1 MDSPIPSPA
10 PSPGSTKARRWRGWL
25 IAGALLWLLSLA
37 ITWKLASE
45 RAAPDL
51 AQARQTLAQ
60 ERRQARQDTAELDDL
75 RQQAATLKRSDQ
87 ISRNANIELQNELAE
102 REEEVSGL
110 RADVAFYERLV
121 GSTGQ
126 RQGLRV
132 HEAKF
137 APESGG
143 TWHYTVTLT
152 QNLNRGTISKGSMR
166 FVVDGIRAGKL
177 GTVKWDELVQTPN
190 APGKPFSF
198 RYFQQLEDSVMLPPG
213 FTPQRV
219 RVSLQGNAGTIEQ
232 TFTWDARKPS
242 GE

>member
-1 MDSPIPSPA
+1 MDSPDLDPERFDFPS
-10 PSPGSTKARRWRGWL
+10 SGSHLRGWL
-25 IAGALLWLLSLA
+25 VIAAVLWIASLLG
-37 ITWKLASE
+37 TWYLASR
-45 RAAPDL
+45 RAAPALSTVSSELVDSGKQL
-51 AQARQTLAQ
+51 RAQQLQ
-60 ERRQARQDTAELDDL
+60 LKEL
-75 RQQAATLKRSDQ
+75 RQQVATLKRSDQ
-87 ISRNANIELQNELAE
+87 ISRNANAELQTTLTE

-110 RADVAFYERLV
+110 RADVDFYERLV

-152 QNLNRGTISKGSMR
+152 QNLNRGAISKGQMR
-166 FVVDGIRAGKL
+166 FAVDGVRKGKL
-177 GTVKWDELVQTPN
+177 TTIKWDELLNRAN

-219 RVSLQGNAGTIEQ
+219 RVSLSGGGPAVDQ
-232 TFTWDARKPS
+232 TFAWDSKKPA
-242 GE
+242 E

>member
-1 MDSPIPSPA
+1 
-10 PSPGSTKARRWRGWL
+10 
-25 IAGALLWLLSLA
+25 
-37 ITWKLASE
+37 
-45 RAAPDL
+45 
-51 AQARQTLAQ
+51 
-60 ERRQARQDTAELDDL
+60 
-75 RQQAATLKRSDQ
+75 
-87 ISRNANIELQNELAE
+87 LAE

-126 RQGLRV
+126 RLGLRV

-137 APESGG
+137 APETGG

-152 QNLNRGTISKGSMR
+152 QNLNRGAISKGSMR
-166 FVVDGIRAGKL
+166 FVVDGVRAGKL
-177 GTVKWDELVQTPN
+177 GTVKWEELVQTPN

-219 RVSLQGNAGTIEQ
+219 RVTLQGNAGTVEQ
-232 TFTWDARKPS
+232 TFTWDARKSP

>member
-1 MDSPIPSPA
+1 MNRPDPDPPIRKLRLRV
-10 PSPGSTKARRWRGWL
+10 GL
-25 IAGALLWLLSLA
+25 ALLAVLWIASLVLA
-37 ITWKLASE
+37 WKWASQ
-45 RAAPDL
+45 RAAPGL
-51 AQARQTLAQ
+51 VEARQSLAQ
-60 ERRQARQDTAELDDL
+60 ERRQAHTDLAELEDL

-137 APESGG
+137 APEAGG

-152 QNLNRGTISKGSMR
+152 QNLNRGAISKGSMR
-166 FVVDGIRAGKL
+166 FVVDGVRAGKL

-190 APGKPFSF
+190 APGKAFSF

-219 RVSLQGNAGTIEQ
+219 RVSLQGNAGTVEQ
-232 TFTWDARKPS
+232 TFTWDARKSP